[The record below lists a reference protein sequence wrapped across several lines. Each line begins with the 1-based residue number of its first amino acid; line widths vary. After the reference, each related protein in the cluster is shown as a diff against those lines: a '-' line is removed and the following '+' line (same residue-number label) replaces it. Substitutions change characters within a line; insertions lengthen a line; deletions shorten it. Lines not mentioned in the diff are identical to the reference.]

1 MQHHRMQHGCPFSN
15 VLILWFLQPCPLVHN
30 LGRRFDDFVF
40 IVCMVSLFSLL
51 PCKYH
56 LGQPCG
62 TVSPVETSYKIQI
75 SYYLKDSGAQLT
87 PRTKLILHTYLGMA
101 HPKKCWIDSFS
112 SQSQNLDL
120 ESPCHFLLFRLSLVS
135 ITSWNTNLILL
146 YSNIFNENVEIY
158 LFLAGYMIY
167 TIIFDITHKL

>member
-1 MQHHRMQHGCPFSN
+1 MEMQHHCMQHGCPFSN
-15 VLILWFLQPCPLVHN
+15 VLILWFLQPCPLVDN
-30 LGRRFDDFVF
+30 IGRRFDDFVF
-40 IVCMVSLFSLL
+40 IVCMVSPFSLS

-101 HPKKCWIDSFS
+101 HPK
-112 SQSQNLDL
+112 NV
-120 ESPCHFLLFRLSLVS
+120 E
-135 ITSWNTNLILL
+135 LILL
-146 YSNIFNENVEIY
+146 LHKHKNWIWSHPAIFFS
-158 LFLAGYMIY
+158 LDCPWLA
-167 TIIFDITHKL
+167 